1 MQKKDNKPE
10 YNKLFVDLP
19 VIVNKYFSLW
29 VADNNRQKARHSVII
44 KKKKLIKQQ
53 QGTKSKE

>member
-10 YNKLFVDLP
+10 YNRLFVDLP

-53 QGTKSKE
+53 